1 MLKLF
6 KSTISLKLKLII
18 ISVTTIV
25 LSLAILLV
33 ILNENTKLRTELA
46 NNTLLNTK
54 LVGEYAVPTL
64 VFNDDKGCYEIL
76 SKIESIPYITEIIIY
91 DTTLKE
97 FSKYIKNSEKS
108 KLLNFSLQNLK
119 DTIID
124 IDGILH
130 VIKPII
136 YQNANYGYIYIKATE
151 KFVIANMVDFTYLMV
166 IILISSIIISYFL
179 AVFLE
184 KIISK
189 PILQLA
195 SITKHISISGDFEH
209 PLEVKGNDEIGILY
223 QEFNHLMKEIVI
235 RNAEKEQNAVEIIK
249 LNEELEAKVLDRTA
263 RLQEALI
270 NVEDENKQ
278 RKVSE
283 ELLKKS
289 NIELEQTKQAI
300 ENDSLKLIELN
311 RKLTQSEIELKALNS
326 TKDRFFSIISHDL
339 KNPLSTFRQITRM
352 LYDDYATF
360 EEQERISFL
369 EAIKK
374 SSENLY
380 DLLWNLLEW
389 SKSQSGKLPF
399 NIERFDL
406 SIIIKNSIGYIQQ
419 NAEKKNISIIN
430 KIYKNY
436 FIKADPNLLTAVLI
450 HTLSNSVKFTQNGG
464 SVEIA
469 VKPSVINKK
478 EEYIREVQISVKDNG
493 MGISDDILTKLF
505 RIDSHI
511 SSLGT
516 NKEMG
521 NGLGLILCKEFIEKH
536 QGKIWIDTEVGIG
549 TIVNFTLPNKEI

>member
-536 QGKIWIDTEVGIG
+536 QGKIWIDTEVSIG